1 MRRFIAILLIVTSI
15 IPVCTVAFAQGTEQV
30 EIVLSLAGDCILG
43 SDEPLHYAEDSFV
56 GIMRANGNDYSYP
69 LALAQ
74 DLFANDDFTLIN
86 LECVLTDKKQGRNN
100 ELFTN
105 FRGPADYVN
114 ILTEGSVEGVSLSN
128 NHALDYSQLGL
139 TDCQKNLDA
148 AGIQWAY
155 NKTYFTFERKGIKF
169 AVFSFRRYYME
180 MFYTWLEKEMSRI
193 REQEDV
199 DFIIV
204 CLHHGEE
211 YKTKHN
217 DYDQE
222 RFAHHAIDFGAD
234 LVVGTHPHVLQGIE
248 VYKNRLIFYSLG
260 NFSFGGNK
268 EVKEAANPTAVME
281 VRLTF
286 SQNELYSSQL
296 IIHPFHESGT
306 SPNNNYQP
314 TPVSGDDAQDVMNRL
329 QDDTPFTLNP
339 YIEGEGAVQDI
350 IYAN

>member
-1 MRRFIAILLIVTSI
+1 MRRLISIFLIFSVI
-15 IPVCTVAFAQGTEQV
+15 IPFCYASAESTDQV

-43 SDEPLHYAEDSFV
+43 SDEPLHGAADSFV

-69 LALAQ
+69 LSLAQ
-74 DLFANDDFTLIN
+74 DFFANDDYTLIN
-86 LECVLTDKKQGRNN
+86 LECVLTDKRQGRNN

-114 ILTEGSVEGVSLSN
+114 ILIEGSVEGVSLSN

-139 TDCQKNLDA
+139 ADCQKNLDA

-155 NKTYFTFERKGIKF
+155 NQTYFTFERKGIKF
-169 AVFSFRRYYME
+169 AVFSFRRSYME
-180 MFYTWLEKEMSRI
+180 TYYTWLEKEMQRL
-193 REQEDV
+193 RTDEDV
-199 DFIIV
+199 DFIVV
-204 CLHHGEE
+204 CLHHGVE
-211 YKTKHN
+211 YEPRHN

-222 RFAHHAIDFGAD
+222 RFAHHAIDYGAD

-281 VRLTF
+281 IRLTF
-286 SQNELYSSQL
+286 SQSELYSSQL
-296 IIHPFHESGT
+296 VIHPFHESGT
-306 SPNNNYQP
+306 SPKNNYQP
-314 TPVSGDDAQDVMNRL
+314 TPVSGDEAQDVMKRL
-329 QDDTPFTLNP
+329 QDDTPFTLKP
-339 YIEGEGAVQDI
+339 YIDGEGAVQDI